1 MDKPRKN
8 PPVWVMAIPTVTF
21 GLNGSFVVLTLPQM
35 LAAQGVS
42 AGKIAMVVAAVFSPG
57 FWAFILA
64 PFLDVG
70 FSRRTYALILGPLA
84 ALAGAWTIIDHHS
97 IAEVLAIMIPGYVAI
112 ALYAAAVG
120 GWTGSLINKKQDGQ
134 LGALTSVANITGGA
148 LLMIFAD
155 PIIRRVPP
163 IVSALLFILVL
174 LLPMLSFF
182 FIPSP
187 VSESKRASESFA
199 HLWHA
204 IRLMLQRREVLVA
217 LVMFALPTAAFSLTN
232 FLGGVGKNFHTSP
245 GLVSLFAGIGSFFA
259 GIIGSLLIPPIA
271 KKFSLRPLYLCIGLV
286 GACFT
291 LGLILLPRAPW
302 SYAIAYSG
310 ESVLQAASFATS
322 FAITFEVI
330 GPENPLAATIFALLT
345 SALNLPIIYM
355 EMLDGHG
362 YDLGGVAGAFLTD
375 ALISA
380 SICILLWVVLFK
392 ILRLNR
398 PHKNL
403 EPAELAE

>member
-1 MDKPRKN
+1 
-8 PPVWVMAIPTVTF
+8 MAIPTVTF

-57 FWAFILA
+57 FWAFLLA
-64 PFLDVG
+64 PMLDVG
-70 FSRRTYALILGPLA
+70 LSRRTYALIFGPLA
-84 ALAGAWTIIDHHS
+84 ALAGACTIMDHHS

-148 LLMIFAD
+148 LLMVFAD
-155 PIIRRVPP
+155 PIIRSVPHW
-163 IVSALLFILVL
+163 VAALLFVLVL

-187 VSESKRASESFA
+187 LSESKRAKESFI
-199 HLWHA
+199 HLWLA
-204 IRLMLQRREVLVA
+204 IQAMLKRREVLVA
-217 LVMFALPTAAFSLTN
+217 LAMFVLPTAAFSLTN
-232 FLGGVGKNFHTSP
+232 FLGGVGKDFHTSP
-245 GLVSLFAGIGSFFA
+245 NMVSLLAGIGSFFA
-259 GIIGSLLIPPIA
+259 GIIGSLVIPPIA

-291 LGLILLPRAPW
+291 IGLILLPRAPW
-302 SYAIAYSG
+302 SYALAYTG
-310 ESVLQAASFATS
+310 ESILQAASFATS

-330 GPENPLAATIFALLT
+330 GPENPLAATIFSLLT

-355 EMLDGHG
+355 VMVDGHG
-362 YDLGGVAGAFLTD
+362 YDLAGIPGAFLTD
-375 ALISA
+375 AGLSA
-380 SICILLWVVLFK
+380 AVCILLWIVLFK
-392 ILRLNR
+392 ILRLNQPR
-398 PHKNL
+398 KAQL
-403 EPAELAE
+403 AAESAE